1 MQNILKTM
9 KEHWDY
15 DNSFVHKV
23 VLLGMWGCIA
33 VAILMFLALLGFLA
47 YIFPSTATQAFL
59 VVAGLGVL
67 VYAVTH
73 IVDDFFEQVKD

>member
-9 KEHWDY
+9 KEHWNY

-23 VLLGMWGCIA
+23 VILGVWGCIA
-33 VAILMFLALLGFLA
+33 SGLLVFLALLGFLA
-47 YIFPSTATQAFL
+47 YIVPSTATQAFI

-73 IVDDFFEQVKD
+73 IVDDFFGQAKD